1 MRIGI
6 FLGLRDILPR
16 LSDHVRRAEDAEADG
31 FDSFWF
37 PQVFGADVLTVIA
50 IAGERTRRIELG
62 TAVVPTFPRHPVV
75 LAQQA
80 LTTQAATGGRLT
92 LGVGVSHKSTTEDW
106 LGLSYDKPA
115 SHMREYLSVL
125 RPLLNDE
132 GVNFVG
138 KEFRVNTALQVPDAM
153 PCPVLV
159 SALGPRMLAIAGE
172 LGDGVIVWMT
182 GPRTVETHVGP
193 HLNSAA
199 DAAGRPKPRVCV
211 GVAVAVTDNPDGA
224 RDRAGRLFR
233 SYDVLPSY
241 QRMLEI
247 EGVGGPADL
256 AIVGNEAAVEGQL
269 RRLADAGAT
278 DLLASVFSV
287 DEGSASVERTHA
299 LLKSLIGKL

>member
-1 MRIGI
+1 MRIGL

-16 LSDHVRRAEDAEADG
+16 LSDHLEMVEEAEADG

-50 IAGERTRRIELG
+50 LAGERTTRIELG

-80 LTTQAATGGRLT
+80 LTVQAATGGRLT

-106 LGLSYDKPA
+106 LGLSYDRPA
-115 SHMREYLSVL
+115 SHMKEYLSVL
-125 RPLLNDE
+125 RPLLNEE
-132 GVNFVG
+132 GVNFAG

-153 PCPVLV
+153 PCRVLV

-172 LGDGVIVWMT
+172 LGDGAIIWMT
-182 GPRTVETHVGP
+182 GPKTIETYVVP
-193 HLNSAA
+193 RVNAA
-199 DAAGRPKPRVCV
+199 SDAAGRPVPRVCV
-211 GVAVAVTDNPDGA
+211 GVAVAVTDNPEGA

-247 EGVGGPADL
+247 EGAEGPADM
-256 AIVGNEAAVEGQL
+256 AIVGNEAMVEQQL

-278 DLLASVFSV
+278 DLLATIFPV
-287 DEGSASVERTHA
+287 DEGSASIDRTRA
-299 LLKSLIGKL
+299 LLKSLVGMI